1 MESIVLP
8 SFISRG
14 TMDMRILAVLAV
26 AATLFVAQVRVL
38 VAAVHQLLAGE
49 HEKTNEALRQ
59 LEARMATRMELM
71 ERRIVDMMP
80 PTPPDHAPER
90 PPRTAAES
98 REEGRRDEPLTPS
111 EVRALRQNQRQQQ
124 MVRGSG
130 ANDDHAHAR
139 ALRQTALIPWPVPP
153 EHRYAAA
160 ASGADGDE
168 DDEVAAQDL
177 LLMRI
182 RCLDRSLTL
191 QGDSAFAPPCLAPVA
206 PAEENV
212 WIEQPVGLC
221 AEWVR
226 SVQIAPPKHS
236 TSEGSAS
243 SASPPE
249 WVGDAVCAQSSCCGP
264 GDDPGRHV
272 ITSLYRER

>member
-1 MESIVLP
+1 M
-8 SFISRG
+8 
-14 TMDMRILAVLAV
+14 
-26 AATLFVAQVRVL
+26 AAPVRDNG
-38 VAAVHQLLAGE
+38 LL
-49 HEKTNEALRQ
+49 
-59 LEARMATRMELM
+59 
-71 ERRIVDMMP
+71 RR
-80 PTPPDHAPER
+80 DHAPER
-90 PPRTAAES
+90 PTRTAVER

-111 EVRALRQNQRQQQ
+111 EARALRQNQRQQQ
-124 MVRGSG
+124 MARGSG

-226 SVQIAPPKHS
+226 SVQLAPPKHRA
-236 TSEGSAS
+236 SEGSAS